1 MTHRFSIASRIWPW
15 KYVRLKGDNDGYA
28 FTPEPGDKRPGH
40 KVLIDDRLRG
50 RKRFR
55 IELHEFLHAAFPD
68 VSEDVIDK
76 RSRELTTILWSLGY
90 RRRP

>member
-1 MTHRFSIASRIWPW
+1 MTHRFRINGRMWPW

-28 FTPEPGDKRPGH
+28 FTPEPGDKTPGYRI
-40 KVLIDDRLRG
+40 LIDNRLTA

-68 VSEDVIDK
+68 AAEEVIDK
-76 RSRELTTILWSLGY
+76 RSRELTTILTTLGY
-90 RRRP
+90 KRK